1 MLLLRARL
9 LSGSSGRASRRS
21 WASFSRP
28 SEPPIGCA
36 APIQS
41 SCSAQD
47 LRRTCAGRLGCL
59 PSARAALVS
68 ARALDRARM
77 PAHARLD
84 RSDRALVAARGP
96 RAAHCCAP
104 CGTGPMQ
111 EHPHERQTGRR
122 RSRCRMASSGVGP
135 ARRASDRGHDA
146 SGRRA
151 PRALDALSGPV
162 TCARLRGGGLRCDPP
177 GRADR
182 TGGARGELLVCLGPH
197 ERRRAAANAVRAP
210 RGRARPVPPNCVY
223 FDLCRSLGNGCGAP
237 REGRGVGPERCATPD
252 SSRGGT

>member
-1 MLLLRARL
+1 M
-9 LSGSSGRASRRS
+9 
-21 WASFSRP
+21 F
-28 SEPPIGCA
+28 CA
-36 APIQS
+36 GP
-41 SCSAQD
+41 AQD
-47 LRRTCAGRLGCL
+47 LRRTVGMPAQRACGARERTGARSGSYAGACTLGSLGSRPGGCQ
-59 PSARAALVS
+59 RAA
-68 ARALDRARM
+68 R
-77 PAHARLD
+77 
-84 RSDRALVAARGP
+84 RSLL
-96 RAAHCCAP
+96 CAVRR
-104 CGTGPMQ
+104 TGPMQ

-122 RSRCRMASSGVGP
+122 RSRCRTASSGASP

-151 PRALDALSGPV
+151 PRALDALAEPV

-210 RGRARPVPPNCVY
+210 RGRARPDTLNCVY
-223 FDLCRSLGNGCGAP
+223 FDLCRSPGNGCGAP
-237 REGRGVGPERCATPD
+237 REGSGVGPERCVTPD